1 MSRSGIRSPDS
12 VSVNQFEFIIHLL
25 EVLGDCIMQGSFW
38 GTVSAKKRL
47 ALVFSFLLVLTLIVV
62 AALPS
67 SSSATQQESGPEVK
81 QKRARPPF
89 VPGEVLVRYKSEKA
103 AVRQTRETMLN
114 ADSGQL
120 SVRIERFVPADVVP
134 GLRLARVAAEDTMA
148 ALVALRKQP
157 DVLYAEPNYLWYRPT
172 AVPNDPCFPINALPG
187 CQNQDL
193 YGLAKIGAPLA
204 WDTIKGSRDTALAGF
219 GTPRIIVAV
228 DDEGIDAT
236 HPDLIG
242 NIWTNPAEI
251 AANGVDD
258 DNNGFIDDIHGY
270 DFFNDDG
277 SIEAANHATHV
288 AGTIGATG
296 NNGIGVVGVNWQV
309 GLMSLKHLQGDNGS
323 TADAV
328 RAAAYAK
335 LMRDR
340 WISTSGAQGANVRV
354 INSSWGP
361 NRVTG
366 NGFSLALRDAITAV
380 GQSGILY
387 VTSAGNDAVDN
398 DIDPGYPASYDL
410 PNLISVAATDRP
422 DALAGF
428 SDFGV
433 STITMGA
440 PGTGILSTTTGN
452 TYSIMS
458 GTSMAAPHVS
468 GAAAL
473 LLAANPNLTFQ
484 KLKGLLIFNGDLLP
498 SLTGKTLTGRR
509 LNVGSSMTEL
519 SLNDVTLP
527 GTVTNFHLNSQ
538 NGRSLNVGWTA
549 SGDNGAAGTAS
560 LYKLSFTDSDN
571 GAVIFLKSV
580 VPLASGVTQAVDV
593 KLPYRHLNGTLT
605 LQEFDNSGNEGVPAT
620 FAVSVS
626 PPVGDP
632 YLVSEG
638 SAVALSTGGTPLLT
652 NCDDCF
658 KTQALPFS
666 FPFFGENFNSVKI
679 GSNGAVYLT
688 PPEPLSNDSQSSAV
702 LLKQFKMIAG
712 LWMDLRTDRAGK
724 DVFVVT
730 PDASRIIFRWAA
742 VTFDVSQ
749 NPALE
754 FPVNFEIEL
763 RSNGTI
769 LTRYGAG
776 NTHLDPVVG
785 ISAGEPDT
793 YLVAS
798 HTSEDAETNLTN
810 APEVTFL
817 PRSIGI
823 GNTVRFSAEQYTVG
837 ESGFSATLVVVRSG
851 NTTTQSSVDY
861 VTTNGS
867 ATQKGDFIFGT
878 GRVNFGA
885 GETIKTISIL
895 IIDDTF
901 QEGFESFSV
910 QMSNPVNTV
919 LGAQNVSAVQ
929 ITDND
934 FAPPTTNPLDN
945 SDAAFFVRQHYLDFL
960 NREPDAAGFA
970 FWKNQIT
977 SCGADTQCVQIRRIN
992 VSAAFFLSI
1001 ENQETGYLVYRIYK
1015 AAYGNL
1021 TVPAGAPVPVRYEE
1035 YLPDSQRIAS
1045 GVMVGIGDWQAQLES
1060 NKAAF
1065 AQDFVLRSRFT
1076 TAYPPGATTPDQF
1089 VDALY
1094 ANAGVTPAAAE
1105 RTSVIGEF
1113 GGAPTSANTAA
1124 RGRALRR
1131 VAENTALV
1139 QQEKNKAFVLAQ
1151 YFGYLRRNPYDPP
1164 ESTLDYGGYNFWL
1177 GKLNQ
1182 FNGNFVNA
1190 DMVKAFLDS
1199 GEYRHRFGP

>member
-1 MSRSGIRSPDS
+1 
-12 VSVNQFEFIIHLL
+12 
-25 EVLGDCIMQGSFW
+25 MQGLFW
-38 GTVSAKKRL
+38 VTVSANKRL
-47 ALVFSFLLVLTLIVV
+47 ALVFSFLLALTLIVV

-67 SSSATQQESGPEVK
+67 SSSATPQESGSEAT
-81 QKRARPPF
+81 QKRARTPF
-89 VPGEVLVRYKSEKA
+89 VPGEVLVRYQSEKA
-103 AVRQTRETMLN
+103 AEIQTRAGMVN
-114 ADSGQL
+114 ADGRQL
-120 SVRIERFVPADVVP
+120 SLQIERFVPADVVP
-134 GLRLARVAAEDTMA
+134 GLRLARVAADDTMA
-148 ALVALRKQP
+148 AVAALRKQP

-172 AVPNDPCFPINALPG
+172 ATPNDPCFPVNILAG

-193 YGLAKIGAPLA
+193 YGLVKIGAPLA
-204 WDTIKGSRDTALAGF
+204 WDTIKGSRDTAQAGF
-219 GTPRIIVAV
+219 GTPRVIVAV
-228 DDEGIDAT
+228 DDEGIDTT

-251 AANGVDD
+251 ANGVDD
-258 DNNGFIDDIHGY
+258 DNNGFIDDINGY

-277 SIEAANHATHV
+277 SIEPANHATHV

-309 GLMSLKHLQGDNGS
+309 GLMSLKHLQGDNGPTS
-323 TADAV
+323 DAI

-340 WISTSGAQGANVRV
+340 WVNTSGAQGANVRV
-354 INSSWGP
+354 INASWGP
-361 NRVTG
+361 TRQGVEG
-366 NGFSLALRDAITAV
+366 NGFSLALRDAITAL
-380 GQSGILY
+380 GQSGILF
-387 VTSAGNDAVDN
+387 VTAAGNDAIDN
-398 DIDPGYPASYDL
+398 DVNPGYPASYDL

-422 DALAGF
+422 DALASY
-428 SDFGV
+428 SDFGA
-433 STITMGA
+433 STITLGA
-440 PGTGILSTTTGN
+440 PGTGILSTTTNN

-458 GTSMAAPHVS
+458 GTSMAAPHVA

-473 LLAANPNLTFQ
+473 LLAANPNLSFQ
-484 KLKGLLIFNGDLLP
+484 KVKGLLMFNGDLLP
-498 SLTGKTLTGRR
+498 SLAGKTLTGRR

-519 SLNDVTLP
+519 ALNDVTLP
-527 GTVTNFHLNSQ
+527 GTVTNFHLNTQ

-549 SGDNGAAGTAS
+549 SGDDGAAGTAS
-560 LYKLSFTDSDN
+560 LYKLSFTDTDT

-580 VPLASGVTQAVDV
+580 LPAASGVTQAVDV

-632 YLVSEG
+632 YLVTEG
-638 SAVALSTGGTPLLT
+638 AAVALSTGGTSLAVT
-652 NCDDCF
+652 CDDCY
-658 KTQALPFS
+658 KTQALPFT
-666 FPFFGENFNSVKI
+666 FPFFGENFNSVKLS
-679 GSNGAVYLT
+679 SNGTIYFP
-688 PPEPLSNDSQSSAV
+688 PPEPLPNDSQSSAV
-702 LLKQFKMIAG
+702 DLRQFKMIAG
-712 LWMDLRTDRAGK
+712 LWTDLRTDRAGGNI
-724 DVFVVT
+724 FMVT
-730 PDASRIIFRWAA
+730 PDASRVIFRWTA
-742 VTFDVSQ
+742 VTFDINQ

-785 ISAGEPDT
+785 ISAGETDT
-793 YLVAS
+793 YLIAS
-798 HTSEDAETNLTN
+798 HTSEDADMDLTN

-817 PRSIGI
+817 PRSVGI
-823 GNTVRFSAEQYTVG
+823 SNTVQFSVPQFTVT
-837 ESGFSATLVVVRSG
+837 EATPSATLTVTRTGDTS
-851 NTTTQSSVDY
+851 TQSSVDY

-878 GRVNFGA
+878 GRVNFAA
-885 GETIKTISIL
+885 GETSKTISIL

-901 QEGFESFSV
+901 QEGTESFSV
-910 QMSNPVNTV
+910 QLSNPVNTV

-929 ITDND
+929 IQDND
-934 FAPPTTNPLDN
+934 LAPPTTNPLDN
-945 SDAAFFVRQHYLDFL
+945 ADAAFFVRQHYLDFL
-960 NREPDAAGFA
+960 NREPDAPGFA
-970 FWKNQIT
+970 FWKDQIT
-977 SCGADTQCVQIRRIN
+977 SCGADAQCVQIRRIN

-1035 YLPDSQRIAS
+1035 YLPDSQRIAL
-1045 GVMVGIGDWQAQLES
+1045 GVQVGIGDWQAQLEA
-1060 NKAAF
+1060 NKVAF
-1065 AQDFVLRSRFT
+1065 TQEFVLRSRFT
-1076 TAYPPGATTPDQF
+1076 TAYPSNATTPDQF

-1094 ANAGVTPAAAE
+1094 ANAGVTPSAAE

-1113 GGAPTSANTAA
+1113 GGTPTSANTAA
-1124 RGRALRR
+1124 RARALRR

-1139 QQEKNKAFVLAQ
+1139 NQEKNRAFVLAQ

-1164 ESTLDYGGYNFWL
+1164 ESTLDFGGYNFWL

>member
-1 MSRSGIRSPDS
+1 
-12 VSVNQFEFIIHLL
+12 
-25 EVLGDCIMQGSFW
+25 MQGLFW
-38 GTVSAKKRL
+38 VTVSANKRL
-47 ALVFSFLLVLTLIVV
+47 VLVFSFLLALTLIVV

-67 SSSATQQESGPEVK
+67 SSSATQQESGSEAK
-81 QKRARPPF
+81 QKLAPTPF

-103 AVRQTRETMLN
+103 AEKQTREGMIS
-114 ADSGQL
+114 ADGRQL
-120 SVRIERFVPADVVP
+120 LLQIERFVPEDVVP
-134 GLRLARVAAEDTMA
+134 GLRLARVAADDTMA
-148 ALVALRKQP
+148 AVTALRKQP
-157 DVLYAEPNYLWYRPT
+157 NVLYAEPNYLWYRPT
-172 AVPNDPCFPINALPG
+172 ATPNDPCFPVNILPG

-193 YGLAKIGAPLA
+193 YGLVKIGAPLA

-219 GTPRIIVAV
+219 GTPRVIVAV
-228 DDEGIDAT
+228 DDEGIDTT

-251 AANGVDD
+251 AGNGVDD
-258 DNNGFIDDIHGY
+258 DNNGFIDDIHGF
-270 DFFNDDG
+270 DFFNDTG
-277 SIEAANHATHV
+277 TAAVVADHATHV

-309 GLMSLKHLQGDNGS
+309 GLMSLKHLEGNNGS
-323 TADAV
+323 TSDAV

-340 WISTSGAQGANVRV
+340 WVSTSGAQGANVRV
-354 INSSWGP
+354 INASWGP
-361 NRVTG
+361 DRRFG
-366 NGFSLALRDAITAV
+366 NGFSLALRDVINSV

-398 DIDPGYPASYDL
+398 DLDPGYPASFDL

-422 DALAGF
+422 DALASY

-433 STITMGA
+433 STITMSA
-440 PGTGILSTTTGN
+440 PGTGILSTTTHN

-458 GTSMAAPHVS
+458 GTSMAAPHVA

-484 KLKGLLIFNGDLLP
+484 KVKGLLMFNGDLLP
-498 SLTGKTLTGRR
+498 SLNGKTLTGRR

-519 SLNDVTLP
+519 TLNDVTPP
-527 GTVTNFHLNSQ
+527 GTATNFHLNSQ

-549 SGDNGAAGTAS
+549 SGDDGAAGTAS
-560 LYKLSFTDSDN
+560 LYKLSFTDTDT

-580 VPLASGVTQAVDV
+580 LPLASGVTQAVDV

-620 FAVSVS
+620 FAVTVS

-632 YLVSEG
+632 YLVTEG
-638 SAVALSTGGTPLLT
+638 AAVALSTGGTALAV

-658 KTQALPFS
+658 KTQALPFA
-666 FPFFGENFNSVKI
+666 FPFFGENFNSVKLS
-679 GSNGAVYLT
+679 SNGAIYFP
-688 PPEPLSNDSQSSAV
+688 PPEPPTNDSPNTAV

-712 LWMDLRTDRAGK
+712 LWMDLRTDRAGGNI
-724 DVFVVT
+724 FMVT
-730 PDASRIIFRWAA
+730 PDASRVIFRWGA
-742 VTFDVSQ
+742 VTFND

-776 NTHLDPVVG
+776 QSSPTNTHLDSVVG

-793 YLVAS
+793 YLIAS
-798 HTSEDAETNLTN
+798 HTSEDAEMNLTN

-817 PRSIGI
+817 PRSVGI
-823 GNTVRFSAEQYTVG
+823 SNAVQFSVPQFTVIETTP
-837 ESGFSATLVVVRSG
+837 SATLTVTRTG

-878 GRVNFGA
+878 GRVNFAA
-885 GETIKTISIL
+885 GETSKTISIL

-901 QEGFESFSV
+901 QEGTESFSV
-910 QMSNPVNTV
+910 QLSNPVNTV

-929 ITDND
+929 IQDND
-934 FAPPTTNPLDN
+934 LAPPTTNPLDN

-960 NREPDAAGFA
+960 NREPDASGFA
-970 FWKNQIT
+970 FWKDQIT

-1035 YLPDSQRIAS
+1035 YLPDSQRIAL
-1045 GVMVGIGDWQAQLES
+1045 GVQVGIGDWQAVLEA

-1065 AQDFVLRSRFT
+1065 AQEFVLRSRFT
-1076 TAYPPGATTPDQF
+1076 TAYPSGATTPAQF

-1094 ANAGVTPAAAE
+1094 ANAGVTPSAAE

-1113 GGAPTSANTAA
+1113 AGAPTSANTAA

-1139 QQEKNKAFVLAQ
+1139 NQEKNRAFVLAQ

-1164 ESTLDYGGYNFWL
+1164 ESTLDFGGYNFWL